1 MQALKAWKSSKNW
14 SIGICIKKIFYIF
27 GNDMFAFKKV
37 FPFQLRHVTP
47 VYIIT
52 LTGETFSRS
61 FHVKHVLLT

>member
-14 SIGICIKKIFYIF
+14 SIGIFIKKIFYIF
-27 GNDMFAFKKV
+27 VNDMFVFKKV

-47 VYIIT
+47 VNIRT
-52 LTGETFSRS
+52 FTGKTFSRN